1 MKFRKKK
8 ILSLYLIDQPANAS
22 FFFFFFL
29 MGAPLDKL
37 KNFKLLKKKKKKKTI
52 SRVGVTQMI
61 GRANSYSKSK
71 IFLVFDNYIEYNRF
85 QFFFFFARGGGSHVC
100 GYVCGYVHRCLQ

>member
-1 MKFRKKK
+1 
-8 ILSLYLIDQPANAS
+8 
-22 FFFFFFL
+22 

-37 KNFKLLKKKKKKKTI
+37 ENFKLLKKKKKKKTI

-85 QFFFFFARGGGSHVC
+85 QFFFFARGRGGG
-100 GYVCGYVHRCLQ
+100 GEDPCLWLLLDYLNINIHILN

>member
-1 MKFRKKK
+1 M
-8 ILSLYLIDQPANAS
+8 P

-29 MGAPLDKL
+29 MGAPLDKI
-37 KNFKLLKKKKKKKTI
+37 KNFKLLKKKKKKTI

-61 GRANSYSKSK
+61 GRANSYSTSK

-85 QFFFFFARGGGSHVC
+85 QFFFFFLRGERGAMFVAM
-100 GYVCGYVHRCLQ
+100 YVAMFIGVFNDDIQSSNSSSPNY